1 MPLAARKLSH
11 CSLVIVFAFLAIAAS
26 LSAQQAAP
34 ATALSGEKREK
45 IQAAA
50 NEFLKTSAAPG
61 IAVAVVVDGKTA
73 WTPGFRQS

>member
-11 CSLVIVFAFLAIAAS
+11 RSLVIVFAFLAIAAS

-50 NEFLKTSAAPG
+50 NEFLKTSAAPA
-61 IAVAVVVDGKTA
+61 IAVAVVLDGKTA